1 LESNVTDNAVQVRLS
16 VDALEREFDI
26 IAHNMANV
34 STAGFKR
41 RCSGFLQ
48 AVAAQSGGAPGG
60 TGTELSPGALDFA
73 QGTLVQTDRT
83 LDVALYGKGF
93 FVVESPEGPLYTR
106 HGVFQTNR
114 NGQIVDT
121 LGRLVAGTGG
131 PVLVPPDVDIS
142 QVYVDDAGR
151 VSAGQASLGQ
161 FRLVQFA
168 DKETQLLPAGLNCFR
183 APADA
188 QPKDTESV
196 TVRQGYQEA
205 SNVTLVDELVNMIM
219 VSRLYEANM
228 KWVSVNR
235 DNSNSALSVA
245 MG

>member
-1 LESNVTDNAVQVRLS
+1 MTDGAVQVRVS
-16 VDALEREFDI
+16 VNALDKEFDI

-41 RCSGFLQ
+41 RCSGFVQ
-48 AVAAQSGGAPGG
+48 ALEAQSSSPFGEPNV
-60 TGTELSPGALDFA
+60 ELSPGALDFS
-73 QGTLVQTDRT
+73 QGVLVQTDRT

-106 HGVFQTNR
+106 HGVFQTNP

-121 LGRLVAGTGG
+121 AGRLVAGMGG
-131 PVLVPPDVDIS
+131 PVLVPAEVDPS
-142 QVYVDDAGR
+142 QIHIDDTGH
-151 VSAGQASLGQ
+151 VSVGQASLGQ
-161 FRLVQFA
+161 LRLVQFG
-168 DKETQLLPAGLNCFR
+168 DKEDQLLPAGLNCFR
-183 APADA
+183 APPEALPTPA
-188 QPKDTESV
+188 AEV
-196 TVRQGYQEA
+196 AVRQGYEEA
-205 SNVTLVDELVNMIM
+205 SNVKLAEELVNMIM

-235 DNSNSALSVA
+235 DNSNSAMSVA